1 MKTNRTYTVIVSSQY
16 KKSYKKMAKR
26 GLDMRILD
34 EVVYKLS
41 RGEKLDGKYKDHVLK
56 GRYKGFHECHIL
68 PDWLLI
74 YLIENDIL
82 TITLVNTGSHSDLF
96 DM

>member
-1 MKTNRTYTVIVSSQY
+1 MKTNKTYIVIASSQY
-16 KKSYKKMAKR
+16 KKSYKRMAKR
-26 GLDMRILD
+26 GLDMRVLD
-34 EVVYKLS
+34 DAVHKLS
-41 RGEKLDGKYKDHVLK
+41 CGEKLDKRYKDHVLK

-74 YLIENDIL
+74 YSIENDTL
-82 TITLVNTGSHSDLF
+82 VVTLVNTGTHSDLF